1 MDRSFGL
8 PGGTLRTGSVRTHL
22 SRADRPLPE
31 SVYGLLSSLARGIAE
46 IKGYRFGHPDCI
58 EEGSGHLYY
67 VPDDTLNVGEAAQ
80 LGINGPDDLFGG
92 VVPFSCMKTKVI
104 VHPITDSEA
113 ERPVGWPSH
122 FVESI
127 REVVLPGFS
136 VFSSADA
143 RRAAGQLLTLGP
155 VRIKIPSCGS
165 GKGQVVIR
173 TIDGLDSFLDRYA
186 ERDLRSSGLVLE
198 LNLLHIVTKNIGQV
212 TIDNT
217 TISYFGTQRMRRNN
231 AGKIEYGGS
240 DLTIFRG
247 GWNAI
252 HAIEGLS
259 VDARASLNCAK
270 LFDTAAAELIGLIAS
285 RRNYD
290 VGIGVDAAGVKR
302 IGVLESSWRPGAAST
317 AEIAALAEFTRCPDL
332 RIVHA
337 STVKKFGSRV
347 RIPPEAI
354 VNYRGVDAE
363 NGPIAYYT
371 TITSGHRT
379 GQSSIAQA

>member
-1 MDRSFGL
+1 MEKSFGL
-8 PGGTLRTGSVRTHL
+8 TDGTFRTGSVRTHM

-46 IKGYRFGHPDCI
+46 IKGYRFGHDRT
-58 EEGSGHLYY
+58 EEESGHLYY
-67 VPDDTLNVGEAAQ
+67 VPDDTLNVDEATQ
-80 LGINGPDDLFGG
+80 LGIKGPEDLFGG

-104 VHPITDSEA
+104 VHPTIDSEA

-122 FVESI
+122 FVENI
-127 REVVLPGFS
+127 RKVVLPGFS
-136 VFSSADA
+136 VFTSGDA
-143 RRAAGQLLTLGP
+143 RRAAKQLLSLGP

-173 TIDGLDSFLDRYA
+173 TIHGLDSFLDAYA
-186 ERDLRSSGLVLE
+186 EHDLRSSGLVLE
-198 LNLLHIVTKNIGQV
+198 LNLFRIVTKNIGQV
-212 TIDNT
+212 TIGST
-217 TISYFGTQRMRRNN
+217 TISYFGTQRMRKNN

-247 GWNAI
+247 GWDAI
-252 HAIEGLS
+252 HAIESLS
-259 VDARASLNCAK
+259 ADAKSSLNCAR
-270 LFDTAAAELIGLIAS
+270 LFDAAATELINLIAS

-290 VGIGVDAAGVKR
+290 VGVGVDAAGVKR

-317 AEIAALAEFTRCPDL
+317 AEIAAITMFTRCPTV

-354 VNYRGVDAE
+354 VNYRGFDAE
-363 NGPIAYYT
+363 SGPIAYYT
-371 TITSGHRT
+371 TIMNSQG
-379 GQSSIAQA
+379 